1 MKKIIN
7 KTYALLLIIIISG
20 CAGYEPIFG
29 SKNVN
34 FKIIKHSINGDKILG
49 NRIYAKI
56 FAISSPNKNSD
67 NIKKIDLNINVNK
80 NQSATSKDSAGKI
93 LEYQIT
99 VDAEIVMKDL
109 STNKTI
115 LNKTFNSS
123 TKYKIQDQYSKTID
137 LENQAIENIINNIYQ
152 NLLIVL
158 LTEV

>member
-1 MKKIIN
+1 MDIN
-7 KTYALLLIIIISG
+7 L
-20 CAGYEPIFG
+20 
-29 SKNVN
+29 
-34 FKIIKHSINGDKILG
+34 
-49 NRIYAKI
+49 
-56 FAISSPNKNSD
+56 NKN
-67 NIKKIDLNINVNK
+67 K
-80 NQSATSKDSAGKI
+80 SATSKDSTGKI

-152 NLLIVL
+152 NLLIVI